1 MKRIL
6 DKDIIIGFQFVS
18 DILICIGWPTV
29 HKVCV
34 ELLPTRYLAFEQ
46 LAISFFL
53 ILFCSLWKNDK
64 FRAKSINLFY
74 YLSLFE
80 LISGITLA
88 FLMSIWFNV
97 WVYAIGSL
105 IYTSAVSVLLSRIII
120 AFKAVLFREKERED
134 FDNDFQ
140 LASSVS
146 SLIGFGLALIYPP
159 SLTISLILWGIACL
173 NNLGWIIVYKRNKTK
188 LNHI

>member
-1 MKRIL
+1 MRHVN
-6 DKDIIIGFQFVS
+6 DKNIIIGFQFIS
-18 DILICIGWPTV
+18 DILICIGWPTI
-29 HKVCV
+29 HKVCI

-53 ILFCSLWKNDK
+53 ILFCSLWKKDT
-64 FRAKSINLFY
+64 FREKSINIFY

-80 LISGITLA
+80 LISGMVLA

-105 IYTSAVSVLLSRIII
+105 IYTSAISVLLSRIII
-120 AFKAVLFREKERED
+120 AFKAALFKEKDRED
-134 FDNDFQ
+134 FDNDYQ
-140 LASSVS
+140 LTSSIS
-146 SLIGFGLALIYPP
+146 SLIGFGFALIYPP

-173 NNLGWIIVYKRNKTK
+173 NNLGWVIVYKRNKIK
-188 LNHI
+188 LNLI

>member
-1 MKRIL
+1 MRHVN
-6 DKDIIIGFQFVS
+6 DKNIIIGFQFIS
-18 DILICIGWPTV
+18 DILICIGWPTI
-29 HKVCV
+29 HKVCI

-53 ILFCSLWKNDK
+53 ILFCSLWKKDT
-64 FRAKSINLFY
+64 FREKSINIFY

-80 LISGITLA
+80 LISGMVLA

-105 IYTSAVSVLLSRIII
+105 IYTSAISVLLSRIII
-120 AFKAVLFREKERED
+120 AFKAALFKEKDRED
-134 FDNDFQ
+134 FDNDYQ
-140 LASSVS
+140 LTSSIS
-146 SLIGFGLALIYPP
+146 SLIGCGLALIYPP

-173 NNLGWIIVYKRNKTK
+173 NNLGWVIVYKRNKIK
-188 LNHI
+188 LNLI